1 MKRFG
6 QKAMRR
12 TSLQMVIT
20 IYFMV
25 GMLFLLLIVS
35 TGVITR
41 VSTLLEEN
49 AMERTRQTVNQGNAS
64 LSIYVNDMLETMDF
78 FANLVSQ
85 APDIAAADLKSNMS
99 FLQSSRN
106 DVAAMAV
113 FDQQGDMLV
122 STAGELSMPAENI
135 RNFSWFQK
143 PFNATTSVVFFSS
156 PYVQNIFVG
165 QYAWVITLSR
175 TVKYIRDGHKE
186 IGVLMADYYFTGIT
200 SLCENI
206 SLGKSGYVYLV
217 DTDAEIVYHPQQQL
231 IYAGLKEENLS
242 AVREQV
248 FGRCRDVF
256 EGRERLL
263 TIITVDFTRWRMVG
277 VAYLDEVMSI
287 VPELL
292 RIMLSILIAGVFLS
306 MAVAIL
312 SGSYVSKPL
321 RNLEQA
327 MAKVEAGNLNITI
340 NEQGFEEIHSLSRAF
355 KHMLR
360 RIRLLMEQIVHE
372 QETKRLHELNALQA
386 QINPHFLYNTLDS
399 IVWMEERGRSRE
411 AITMVTALARL
422 FRISISKGMRTI
434 TVQEEL
440 EHVRNYLII
449 QNMRFQNKFEY
460 KITAEKEVLA
470 LKTLKLIVQ
479 PIVENAIQHGLE
491 EYMVDRGSVSISAY
505 IEEEAL
511 VFKIEDNGA
520 GMPAEQVETILIAP
534 AGKSGIGV
542 RNVHERIQLTFG
554 KKYGIEIDSVEDEGT
569 RVYLRLPLIREDMP

>member
-6 QKAMRR
+6 KNALRH

-35 TGVITR
+35 TGVVTR

-49 AMERTRQTVNQGNAS
+49 SMERTRQTVNQGNAS
-64 LSIYVNDMLETMDF
+64 LSVYVNDMLDTMEF
-78 FANLVSQ
+78 FSSLVSQ
-85 APDIAAADLKSNMS
+85 ADDVTATDLKSDMI
-99 FLQSSRN
+99 FLQSSRK
-106 DVAAMAV
+106 DIATMAV
-113 FDQQGDMLV
+113 FGPAGEMLV
-122 STAGELSMPAENI
+122 GTAGEQSTPAEDI

-143 PFNATTSVVFFSS
+143 PFNTTTSVVFFSS
-156 PYVQNIFVG
+156 PYVQNSFAG

-175 TVKYIRDGHKE
+175 TVEYTRDGRKE
-186 IGVLMADYYFTGIT
+186 KGVLMADYYFTAIT

-206 SLGKSGYVYLV
+206 SLGTSGYVYLV
-217 DTDAEIVYHPQQQL
+217 DTDTEIVYHPQQQL

-242 AVREQV
+242 AVKDLV
-248 FGRCRDVF
+248 FGTCRDVL

-263 TIITVDFTRWRMVG
+263 IVTTVDFTRWRMVG
-277 VAYLDEVMSI
+277 VAYLDEIMTI

-292 RIMLSILIAGVFLS
+292 RITLSILVAGLFLS

-321 RNLEQA
+321 RTLEQA

-340 NEQGFEEIHSLSRAF
+340 NEQGFAEIHSLSRAF
-355 KHMLR
+355 KHMLA

-399 IVWMEERGRSRE
+399 IVWMEERGRSKE

-449 QNMRFQNKFEY
+449 QNMRFQNKFNY
-460 KITAEKEVLA
+460 TITAGAEVLS
-470 LKTLKLIVQ
+470 LQTLKLIVQ

-491 EYMVDRGSVSISAY
+491 EYIVERGFVSISAY
-505 IEEEAL
+505 IENDAL

-520 GMPAEQVETILIAP
+520 GMSTGQVETILTAP

-554 KKYGIEIDSVEDEGT
+554 REYGISITSVEDEGT
-569 RVYLRLPLIREDMP
+569 QVYLRLPVIVEEKP

>member
-1 MKRFG
+1 MRSGKN
-6 QKAMRR
+6 AMRH

-35 TGVITR
+35 TGVVTR

-49 AMERTRQTVNQGNAS
+49 SMERTRQTVNQGNAS
-64 LSIYVNDMLETMDF
+64 LSVYVNDMLDTMDF
-78 FANLVSQ
+78 FAALVSQ
-85 APDIAAADLKSNMS
+85 ASDIGVPELKSDMV
-99 FLQSSRN
+99 FLQSSRK
-106 DVAAMAV
+106 DVATMAV
-113 FDQQGDMLV
+113 FSPQGEMLAG
-122 STAGELSMPAENI
+122 TAGEQSMPDDDI
-135 RNFSWFQK
+135 RSFSWFQK
-143 PFNATTSVVFFSS
+143 PFKATTSVVFFSS
-156 PYVQNIFVG
+156 PYVQNIFAG

-175 TVKYIRDGHKE
+175 TVEYTRDGSKE
-186 IGVLMADYYFTGIT
+186 TGVLMADYYFTAIT

-217 DTDAEIVYHPQQQL
+217 DTDTEIVYHPQQQL

-242 AVREQV
+242 AVRNLV
-248 FGRCRDVF
+248 FGTCRDVF
-256 EGRERLL
+256 EDRERLL
-263 TIITVDFTRWRMVG
+263 IVTTVDFTRWRMVG
-277 VAYLDEVMSI
+277 VAYLDEIMTI
-287 VPELL
+287 VPEML
-292 RIMLSILIAGVFLS
+292 RITLSILGAGVFLS

-340 NEQGFEEIHSLSRAF
+340 NEQGYAEIHSLSRAF
-355 KHMLR
+355 RHMLE
-360 RIRLLMEQIVHE
+360 RIRALMDQIVYE

-434 TVQEEL
+434 SVQEEL

-449 QNMRFQNKFEY
+449 QNMRFQNKFAYTIMADE
-460 KITAEKEVLA
+460 EVLP

-491 EYMVDRGSVSISAY
+491 EYMVEKGSVSIQAY
-505 IEEEAL
+505 REGDML

-520 GMPAEQVETILIAP
+520 GMPAEQVETILTAP

-554 KKYGIEIDSVEDEGT
+554 KEYGITIFSVEDEGT
-569 RVYLRLPLIREDMP
+569 QVYLRLPVIREDMP

>member
-1 MKRFG
+1 MKRLERN
-6 QKAMRR
+6 AMRH

-35 TGVITR
+35 TGVVTR

-49 AMERTRQTVNQGNAS
+49 SMERTRQTVNQGNAS
-64 LSIYVNDMLETMDF
+64 LSVYVNDMLETMDF
-78 FANLVSQ
+78 FSSLVSQ
-85 APDIAAADLKSNMS
+85 AGDVTAAGLKEDMI
-99 FLQSSRN
+99 FLQSSRK
-106 DVAAMAV
+106 DVATMAV
-113 FDQQGDMLV
+113 FSPTGEMLV
-122 STAGELSMPAENI
+122 GTAGEQSMPAEDI
-135 RNFSWFQK
+135 RNFSWFEK

-156 PYVQNIFVG
+156 PYVQNSFAG
-165 QYAWVITLSR
+165 QYAWVMTLSR
-175 TVKYIRDGHKE
+175 TVVYTRDGQKE
-186 IGVLMADYYFTGIT
+186 TGVLMADYYFTAIT

-217 DTDAEIVYHPQQQL
+217 DTETEIVYHPQQQL

-242 AVREQV
+242 AVRDLV
-248 FGRCRDVF
+248 FGTCRDVF

-263 TIITVDFTRWRMVG
+263 IVTTVDFTRWRMVG
-277 VAYLDEVMSI
+277 VAYLDEIMTI

-292 RIMLSILIAGVFLS
+292 RITLSILVAGLFLS

-321 RNLEQA
+321 RSLEQA

-340 NEQGFEEIHSLSRAF
+340 NEQGFAEIHSLSRAF
-355 KHMLR
+355 KHMLA

-372 QETKRLHELNALQA
+372 QEIKRLHELNALQA

-460 KITAEKEVLA
+460 TITAEAEVLS
-470 LKTLKLIVQ
+470 LRTLKLIVQ

-491 EYMVDRGSVSISAY
+491 EYMVERGSVVISAY
-505 IEEEAL
+505 IEDNAL
-511 VFKIEDNGA
+511 IYKIEDNGA
-520 GMPAEQVETILIAP
+520 GMPAEQVETILTAP

-554 KKYGIEIDSVEDEGT
+554 REYGITIHSVEDEGT
-569 RVYLRLPLIREDMP
+569 QVYLRLPVIREDTP

>member
-6 QKAMRR
+6 RNALRH

-35 TGVITR
+35 TGVVTR

-49 AMERTRQTVNQGNAS
+49 SMERTRQTVNQGNAS
-64 LSIYVNDMLETMDF
+64 LGVYVNDMLDTMDF
-78 FANLVSQ
+78 FSSLVSQ
-85 APDIAAADLKSNMS
+85 AADVSDAGLKEDMI
-99 FLQSSRN
+99 FLQSSRK
-106 DVAAMAV
+106 DVATMAV
-113 FDQQGDMLV
+113 FSPQGEMLV
-122 STAGELSMPAENI
+122 GTAGEQSMSAEDI
-135 RNFSWFQK
+135 RDFSWFQK

-156 PYVQNIFVG
+156 PYVQNSFEG

-175 TVKYIRDGHKE
+175 TVEYTRDGRKE
-186 IGVLMADYYFTGIT
+186 TGVLMADYYFTAIT

-217 DTDAEIVYHPQQQL
+217 DTDTEIVYHPQQQL

-242 AVREQV
+242 AVKDLV
-248 FGRCRDVF
+248 FGTCRDVF

-263 TIITVDFTRWRMVG
+263 IVTTVDFTRWRMVG
-277 VAYLDEVMSI
+277 VAYLDEIMTI

-292 RIMLSILIAGVFLS
+292 RITLSILVAGLFLS

-312 SGSYVSKPL
+312 SGSYVSRPL

-340 NEQGFEEIHSLSRAF
+340 NEQGFAEIHSLSRAF
-355 KHMLR
+355 KHMLA

-399 IVWMEERGRSRE
+399 IVWMEERGRSKE

-422 FRISISKGMRTI
+422 FRISFSKGMRTI

-460 KITAEKEVLA
+460 TIKAEAEVLS
-470 LKTLKLIVQ
+470 LRTLKLIVQ

-491 EYMVDRGSVSISAY
+491 EYMVERGFVSINAY
-505 IEEEAL
+505 IENDAL

-520 GMPAEQVETILIAP
+520 GMPAGQVETILTAP

-554 KKYGIEIDSVEDEGT
+554 KEYGITIHSVEDEGT
-569 RVYLRLPLIREDMP
+569 QVYLRLPVIREDMP